1 MDHPLRWSSDD
12 YGPIEARSAWLSL
25 FSERIHEV
33 VRDPGPARNPFRAR
47 IELYTLGPITVN
59 FAESNWSVLSRTKS
73 VIAKSRHDNFVLV
86 QPRTGKA
93 SFRLAHG
100 EVTAKPGECLFVNS
114 SEPHDFLVREPT
126 TTVGLTLPRQWLS
139 RWLPRPEHCPS
150 LFSPDTAGWSSALC
164 AVVSSLQPASIA
176 RLAVPAI
183 SVAENIATLIALAA
197 GPESQARC
205 PPLLAVL
212 RATLRD
218 SLHEPTLSARKLANR
233 HGISL
238 RTLHYAF
245 ASERTTFMHELV
257 RMRLERAQVLLCDA
271 ALMDLG
277 IAEVA
282 EKCGFSDPSHF
293 ARRFRKRFGV
303 TPIQYRRALGNRG

>member
-1 MDHPLRWSSDD
+1 MGQPLRWSSDD
-12 YGPIEARSAWLSL
+12 FRPIEARSAWLDL

-33 VRDPGPARNPFRAR
+33 VSDPGVARNPFRAR
-47 IELYTLGPITVN
+47 IELHTLGPITVN
-59 FAESNWSVLSRTKS
+59 FAESNWSHLSRTKS
-73 VIAKSRHDNFVLV
+73 LIARSRHDNFVLV

-93 SFRLAHG
+93 SFRVARG
-100 EVTAKPGECLFVNS
+100 EVTARPRECLFINT
-114 SEPHDFLVREPT
+114 SEPHEFLVREPT

-150 LFSPDTAGWSSALC
+150 LFSPDDAGWGAALC
-164 AVVSSLQPASIA
+164 AVISTLQPASIA
-176 RLAVPAI
+176 RLAVPAV

-205 PPLLAVL
+205 PPLLTSL

-218 SLHEPTLSARKLANR
+218 CLHEPTLSARKLADR
-233 HGISL
+233 HDISL

-245 ASERTTFMHELV
+245 ASERTTFMQELV
-257 RMRLERAQVLLCDA
+257 RMRLERAQELLCDP
-271 ALMDLG
+271 ALTELG
-277 IAEVA
+277 IGAVA

-293 ARRFRKRFGV
+293 ARRFRRQYGM
-303 TPIQYRRALGNRG
+303 TPIQYRKAL